1 MNRLAGIVVA
11 AVGLAISVL
20 AVLKVLPGLTGPGVL
35 LILTGGLVIGLSFVP
50 RPNADG
56 DERMST
62 PATLLNIFLSPGK
75 VFRNLR
81 RHPRWLVALIIMSFL
96 SAVYFNL
103 FLYRLTPDLVTNYTI
118 DKSLEMSYVQN
129 NEKVRTSIEEGRP
142 KALEDQKN
150 PLIRGAQAV
159 SGFCGAL
166 FGYAFLAAVF
176 FLFVMAMGG
185 QMNYLQALS
194 AVIYAAFPVSVIR
207 FILNSIL
214 LFLKDPSDIHPVRGQ
229 STLIQD
235 NLNFL
240 VSPADHPVIFSIL
253 GVLGVLWFYWV
264 WLNAIGIKDAG
275 EKVSG
280 SMAWTV
286 ALGVYVMLILLV
298 GISGFLFGNF
308 IS

>member
-1 MNRLAGIVVA
+1 M
-11 AVGLAISVL
+11 
-20 AVLKVLPGLTGPGVL
+20 
-35 LILTGGLVIGLSFVP
+35 
-50 RPNADG
+50 
-56 DERMST
+56 
-62 PATLLNIFLSPGK
+62 
-75 VFRNLR
+75 
-81 RHPRWLVALIIMSFL
+81 
-96 SAVYFNL
+96 
-103 FLYRLTPDLVTNYTI
+103 I

-129 NEKVRTSIEEGRP
+129 NEKLRTSMEEGRP

-150 PLIRGAQAV
+150 PLIRAGGAVA
-159 SGFCGAL
+159 GFCGAL

-176 FLFVMAMGG
+176 FLFIMAMGG
-185 QMNYLQALS
+185 QMNYLQVLS